1 MKQIPWLIVL
11 LELGCWSTAVFSSL
25 PPHNG
30 ERESA
35 WDHVPSHNVSGE
47 ALVPRAV
54 LTTGEDLDHVPSH
67 NVKAGEALDNVPSLT
82 NVSGEAWDQRAV
94 SHVSGEAWT
103 DVPSHT
109 PGPRPSH
116 NVSGEAWDHVP
127 SHNVSGEAWDHVPSH
142 NVSGEAWDHVPSQ
155 HVAARLGPRPSH
167 NVSGEAWDHVPSHNV
182 SAARPG
188 NVPSHNVSGEAWD
201 HVPSHNVSGEAW
213 DHVPSHNVS
222 GEAWDHVPS
231 HNVSGEAWDHVP
243 SHNVSGE
250 AWDHVPS
257 HNVSANASAETLED
271 EEENLI
277 EEGDIIAREDRNAVN
292 VVWSNAI
299 VPYEINP
306 NVGSRVAEIQ
316 EAFRMISAPTCIRF
330 VEHTNE
336 LNYISIRDGK
346 GCASPVGVSGGSQSI
361 YFAQSC
367 SVGNLVHELIHAL
380 GLYHEHTRDDRD
392 QYITI
397 NWPSVVPD
405 KKGNFKVKRGN
416 TLNQPYDYESI
427 MHYGPA
433 YFSVDGSPTIVT
445 NTPKDIGQRTHLSS
459 LDIKKLKAL
468 YHC

>member
-1 MKQIPWLIVL
+1 MKQILWLIVL
-11 LELGCWSTAVFSSL
+11 LGLGCWSTAASALL
-25 PPHNG
+25 PPH
-30 ERESA
+30 
-35 WDHVPSHNVSGE
+35 
-47 ALVPRAV
+47 
-54 LTTGEDLDHVPSH
+54 
-67 NVKAGEALDNVPSLT
+67 
-82 NVSGEAWDQRAV
+82 NVSGEAWD
-94 SHVSGEAWT
+94 HV
-103 DVPSHT
+103 V
-109 PGPRPSH
+109 SH
-116 NVSGEAWDHVP
+116 NVSGEAWDHVA
-127 SHNVSGEAWDHVPSH
+127 SHNVSGEAWDHVASH
-142 NVSGEAWDHVPSQ
+142 NVSGEAWDHV
-155 HVAARLGPRPSH
+155 A
-167 NVSGEAWDHVPSHNV
+167 
-182 SAARPG
+182 
-188 NVPSHNVSGEAWD
+188 SHNVSGEAWD

-250 AWDHVPS
+250 AWDHVTS
-257 HNVSANASAETLED
+257 HNVSGEAWDHVTSHNVSGNASAETLED